1 MIMYSESSPTQ
12 NRRSR
17 ARTPYARIREF
28 NALRRIGH
36 IRIMVNVHGHMVNS
50 VVEVT
55 VEQPLRVHRPALV
68 GELRAV

>member
-1 MIMYSESSPTQ
+1 
-12 NRRSR
+12 
-17 ARTPYARIREF
+17 
-28 NALRRIGH
+28 
-36 IRIMVNVHGHMVNS
+36 MVNVHGHMVNS